1 MCSLALDGCKQ
12 VNDTHVL
19 NSIHFKHFILIFP
32 NKTFHFVNISLFYKS
47 YIFDILH
54 VLSLLIIWNGT
65 RHDHPPNLSNV
76 WMGQNMIVCY
86 GLCNQFGLS
95 SVFEENCFH

>member
-12 VNDTHVL
+12 VNGTHVL

-32 NKTFHFVNISLFYKS
+32 KTTFHFVNISLFYKS

-65 RHDHPPNLSNV
+65 RHDHPIFRMCV
-76 WMGQNMIVCY
+76 WGRM
-86 GLCNQFGLS
+86 
-95 SVFEENCFH
+95 